1 MSKTIESRASPIQ
14 DEQPSESLSKRSRAA
29 RVVVLLAFSVLAA
42 QLWHLQVLE
51 GPTNK
56 EAAAAN
62 SIRSQAIPAARG
74 VIYDRAGHLLAANA
88 PAFTVSVVE
97 PDLPAQNRSQVLGEL
112 AEILAIGP
120 DQIDQTIT
128 TRRLSSNPLDP
139 IPIRSSV
146 SRQVAMTIEEHSWE
160 LPGVEV
166 TVESSRRYPDGE
178 LLGHVLG
185 YLVQPSP
192 DDYEQHYKSEGYA
205 MSDQVGVAGVEATYE
220 AVLRGHPGAR
230 WREADVAGRP
240 FRELGTVAAE
250 PGQNLQLTLD
260 VGLQRI
266 TSDVLQ
272 RRLPKESAGVA
283 IVMDPHNGDILA
295 LVSQPGFD
303 PNLFSQPDRSDQV
316 GSLLSDAN
324 LPLFDR
330 AISAQYPPGST
341 FKLAVGIGALQEGVA
356 NRNTRIRSN
365 GGLRVPNPYNPA
377 LSTWFPDWAVLG
389 DLNFLQGL
397 ALSSNVYFAT
407 LAGGFQNFQ
416 GLGAEKVAQYARML
430 GYGAP
435 TGIDLPGEE
444 AGRVPTPGWKLSNFN
459 ESWLLGDT
467 YNMAIGQGFV
477 LATPLQVANLT
488 NLIANNG
495 DVVRPHLG
503 KAILNQKGEMVQDLS
518 PAPLRHVDLRPDV
531 LSVMREA
538 MLGTLDTPQL
548 RREMLPNIRVA
559 GKTGTAEYVGPR
571 DSNGNLPTHGW
582 FTAFAP
588 YENPQIAIT
597 VFVEHGGGPSTAVP
611 LAMEILRSYFGQ
623 PSGVR

>member
-1 MSKTIESRASPIQ
+1 
-14 DEQPSESLSKRSRAA
+14 
-29 RVVVLLAFSVLAA
+29 VVLLAFFVLAC
-42 QLWHLQVLE
+42 QLWRLQVLE
-51 GPTNK
+51 GPANN

-62 SIRSQAIPAARG
+62 SIRSQVLPAARG
-74 VIYDRAGHLLAANA
+74 VVYDRDGHLLAANA

-97 PDLPAQNRSQVLGEL
+97 PDLPAERRDQVLGEL
-112 AEILAIGP
+112 AQIMAITP
-120 DQIDQTIT
+120 DQIEQTIA
-128 TRRLSSNPLDP
+128 RRRGAASPLDP
-139 IPIRSSV
+139 IPIRTAA
-146 SRQVAMTIEEHSWE
+146 SRQVAMTIEEHSWQ
-160 LPGVEV
+160 LPGINV
-166 TVESSRRYPDGE
+166 TVESARQYPDGD

-185 YLVQPSP
+185 YLAQPSP
-192 DDYEQHYKSEGYA
+192 EDYEQHYRGDGYA
-205 MSDQVGVAGVEATYE
+205 MSDQVGVAGLEATYE
-220 AVLRGHPGAR
+220 AVLRGQKGAR
-230 WREADVAGRP
+230 WREVDVAGRP
-240 FRELGTVAAE
+240 LRELGTVAAE

-260 VGLQRI
+260 VGLQRVA
-266 TSDVLQ
+266 TDVL
-272 RRLPKESAGVA
+272 RRQLPKGSSGVA
-283 IVMDPHNGDILA
+283 IIMDPRNGDILA
-295 LVSQPGFD
+295 LVSEPDFD
-303 PNLFSQPDRSDQV
+303 PNVFSQPDRSDQV
-316 GSLLSDAN
+316 ARLLSDPN

-330 AISAQYPPGST
+330 AVSAQYPPGST

-356 NRNTRIRSN
+356 NRNTHIRSE

-416 GLGAEKVAQYARML
+416 GLGAEKVAQYARMM
-430 GYGAP
+430 GYGVA

-444 AGRVPTPGWKLSNFN
+444 AGRVPTPDWKQTNFN
-459 ESWLLGDT
+459 EPWFLGDT

-495 DVVRPHLG
+495 NVVRPHLG
-503 KAILNQKGEMVQDLS
+503 KAILNQQGAVTQDLT
-518 PAPLRHVDLRPDV
+518 PAPLRHLDLRSDV
-531 LSVMREA
+531 LSVVREG
-538 MLGTLDTPQL
+538 MLGTLDTTQL
-548 RREMLPNIRVA
+548 RGQMLQNIRVA

-571 DSNGNLPTHGW
+571 DSSGNLPTHGW

-588 YENPQIAIT
+588 YENPQITIT

-623 PSGVR
+623 PSVVR